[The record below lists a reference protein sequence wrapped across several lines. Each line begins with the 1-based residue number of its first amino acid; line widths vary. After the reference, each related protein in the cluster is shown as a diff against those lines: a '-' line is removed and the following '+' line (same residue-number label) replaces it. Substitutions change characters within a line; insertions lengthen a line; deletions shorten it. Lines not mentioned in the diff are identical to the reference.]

1 MIKFQWIF
9 YMKGPRILVWLQ
21 VANRYLKIKLAHF
34 WKECSILPANEVLI
48 VHALTEPVSFRFV
61 RGGVGSFAFYIFI
74 DKSLQLKVRSCDAY
88 RDVVTL
94 LKPLR
99 CLFKLHVFCDLPL
112 KKELAFKHLRTCIY
126 LKWAPDKSPVIL
138 GISA

>member
-1 MIKFQWIF
+1 MNISYERTWNSRLITGCKSIF
-9 YMKGPRILVWLQ
+9 KNK
-21 VANRYLKIKLAHF
+21 ASSFLARMYHF
-34 WKECSILPANEVLI
+34 TCKWSTDSPLY
-48 VHALTEPVSFRFV
+48 ALTEPVSFRFV

-74 DKSLQLKVRSCDAY
+74 DKSLKLKVRSCDAY

-112 KKELAFKHLRTCIY
+112 KKDIAFKHLRTCIY

-138 GISA
+138 GIFA